1 MKKKEGDLSKVDVQ
15 DEEEDLSKVD
25 VRDEEE
31 RRWPKQGRCARERVL
46 VFVNLSISWKG
57 FWSI

>member
-1 MKKKEGDLSKVDVQ
+1 VDVQ

-31 RRWPKQGRCARERVL
+31 RRWPKQGRCARERE
-46 VFVNLSISWKG
+46 SSCIC
-57 FWSI
+57 

>member
-25 VRDEEE
+25 VRDQEE
-31 RRWPKQGRCARERVL
+31 RR
-46 VFVNLSISWKG
+46 
-57 FWSI
+57 

>member
-1 MKKKEGDLSKVDVQ
+1 VDVQ
-15 DEEEDLSKVD
+15 DEEEEDLSKVD
-25 VRDEEE
+25 VREEEE

>member
-31 RRWPKQGRCARERVL
+31 RR
-46 VFVNLSISWKG
+46 
-57 FWSI
+57 